1 LEGKSNMNTSK
12 KIVAALI
19 FSITSVGIAHAL
31 DSQDSLGKKAMKG
44 DYQAQR
50 NLAYSYVNP
59 RNGEMLNPVM
69 GCAWYLTILNSG
81 SPKVNQGDAGNVE
94 VYCNK
99 LDANS
104 LAAAK
109 KQALNIL
116 TQLSSK

>member
-1 LEGKSNMNTSK
+1 MTTSR

-19 FSITSVGIAHAL
+19 LPFAAMGIAHAL
-31 DSQDSLGKKAMKG
+31 EAQDALGKKALAG

-50 NLAYSYVNP
+50 NLAYSYVSP

-99 LDANS
+99 LDAPS
-104 LAAAK
+104 LGAAK
-109 KQALNIL
+109 QQARRL
-116 TQLSSK
+116 LSEISKK